1 MHITWFSR
9 FEFYSCM
16 LQLICLLCFVRFES
30 TRLAKLEETRMAD
43 AARLAKLESDT
54 RWRLQCVHAQLES
67 VGLPADKALGMA
79 VDSVQSQLETAG
91 FSAEQASAMANC
103 ARQQLCKL
111 KDAAP
116 KLKDNATPALPADAP
131 KLKDNAP
138 SHVPA
143 LLADASNVEEAAKL
157 DAERRANKQ
166 SDAADRA
173 AARLL
178 ADQNAEAT
186 NARLVADAKKVLGAD
201 GATPLEIQSLRA
213 QLKTALEHIVAAP
226 SSASPSDLVPAPAPA
241 PAPATHPPAS
251 APPLAP
257 ASTTQELENKVQ
269 VRVRLTRNMR
279 TYIHTHTH
287 VCTHQFNTR
296 ANTCQAQWRTFTLSC
311 THTHAHTH
319 THANTHACM
328 HVCTTTVACARMR
341 AHMHTHTH
349 NDDR

>member
-1 MHITWFSR
+1 
-9 FEFYSCM
+9 
-16 LQLICLLCFVRFES
+16 
-30 TRLAKLEETRMAD
+30 MAD

-67 VGLPADKALGMA
+67 VGLPADKALDMA

-103 ARQQLCKL
+103 ARQQLCTL

-116 KLKDNATPALPADAP
+116 KLKDNAAP
-131 KLKDNAP
+131 VE

-166 SDAADRA
+166 SDAADCA

-186 NARLVADAKKVLGAD
+186 KARLVADAKKVLGAD

-213 QLKTALEHIVAAP
+213 QLKTALENIVAAP
-226 SSASPSDLVPAPAPA
+226 SPASSSALVPAPAPA

-257 ASTTQELENKVQ
+257 ASTTPDLQNKVQ
-269 VRVRLTRNMR
+269 VRVRLTSNMR

-287 VCTHQFNTR
+287 TCLHAPSQQTR
-296 ANTCQAQWRTFTLSC
+296 KQ
-311 THTHAHTH
+311 
-319 THANTHACM
+319 
-328 HVCTTTVACARMR
+328 
-341 AHMHTHTH
+341 
-349 NDDR
+349 